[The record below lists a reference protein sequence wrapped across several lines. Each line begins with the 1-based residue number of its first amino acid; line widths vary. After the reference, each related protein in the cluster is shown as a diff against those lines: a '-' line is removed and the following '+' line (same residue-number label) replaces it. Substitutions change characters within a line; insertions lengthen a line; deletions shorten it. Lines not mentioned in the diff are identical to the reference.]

1 MKKCCDIG
9 ETSDPVI
16 SAVKIYQKLREL
28 RIHITQKK
36 LRQRVVCQS
45 RLSKSIKILVPLV
58 SPKLLCMI

>member
-1 MKKCCDIG
+1 MKKYCDIG

-16 SAVKIYQKLREL
+16 SAIKIYQKLREL
-28 RIHITQKK
+28 RIHTTQKK